1 MARRQTNDP
10 PLAADTRPAKRP
22 QRPTLEASPPIARRR
37 VKKGADWG
45 LMGVL
50 AALALAATGLVYFG
64 AERYSGSRG
73 APLGPQTIADRPDT
87 VVPGQEPLVPPADT
101 AGTSGGT
108 VVPLP
113 SGLATLPPGTSI
125 APPPASSATAPTPAV
140 AGQAP
145 ALPPSV
151 PYSPAGGG
159 LMMGSETAAARDVGV
174 APVPKATPGG
184 SGPAQV
190 TNDVELL
197 KPKTLGTLKVPTP
210 PKAP

>member
-87 VVPGQEPLVPPADT
+87 VVPGQTPLAPPAET
-101 AGTSGGT
+101 AGT

-125 APPPASSATAPTPAV
+125 APPAASAAAPTPAV
-140 AGQAP
+140 AGKAP
-145 ALPPSV
+145 PPPSV

-159 LMMGSETAAARDVGV
+159 LMMGSETGAARDVGM
-174 APVPKATPGG
+174 APVPKAAPGG

>member
-1 MARRQTNDP
+1 MARRQTDDP
-10 PLAADTRPAKRP
+10 PLTADTRPAKRP

-37 VKKGADWG
+37 VKKGMDWG

-64 AERYSGSRG
+64 AERYNASRG
-73 APLGPQTIADRPDT
+73 APLGPQTISARPDT
-87 VVPGQEPLVPPADT
+87 MVPGQAPLTDEA
-101 AGTSGGT
+101 GT

-113 SGLATLPPGTSI
+113 SGLAP
-125 APPPASSATAPTPAV
+125 AVPPPAGVMPAPGAV
-140 AGQAP
+140 AGTAP
-145 ALPPSV
+145 AVPPSV

-159 LMMGSETAAARDVGV
+159 LMMGSDTGSARDVGV
-174 APVPKATPGG
+174 APVPKAAPGG

-190 TNDVELL
+190 TNDTELL